1 MSTKYIFDAE
11 YDVVVVG
18 GGAAGKM
25 AAYTAAKE
33 GGLKVALLEKMENTG
48 GTSIYTEDLTAFN
61 SIEQQERKTPPKFTG
76 TPFDHYPTYAEGY
89 ERYMDYSHQRANP
102 DVVRVQLYETAE
114 TVQFYRDLGAEC
126 VNVFVFAF
134 NQKNELNTAHRY
146 EGLGERMQELL
157 LRATVNAG
165 VDIFTSTPAKKL
177 LANGGAVEGVEAI
190 DADGNKMLIGA
201 KAVVLASGGFGNN
214 PDMVKKYAWQHWAAN
229 YTCQCVPTQN
239 MGDGL
244 NMALE
249 VGADGKT
256 MPGCIMN
263 IPCSWGKQLT
273 AHTTGAG
280 IQPIIWVNRRGERFA
295 NEEMGFSFMNAGS
308 SMIKQPKGKV
318 YAILDSDQVKYYMEE
333 GSEIGLGEFI
343 CWKQKLTLLQ
353 TELEQDVVAGTAW
366 KGDTI
371 EELAHAIDDVDADKL
386 IETLNEYQ
394 EFCKD
399 GVDKKF
405 FKQAQYLRPLSKP
418 PFYAIRMAASILT
431 SIGGIRV
438 NGNMQVTD
446 ENYEPIPGLYA
457 AGNDASGLFGDSYNL
472 DCPGTANGFAHA
484 SGRVA
489 ARHIIKEIKAKL

>member
-1 MSTKYIFDAE
+1 MPKYIFDTE

-33 GGLKVALLEKMENTG
+33 GGLKVALLEKMKETG

-61 SIEQQERKTPPKFTG
+61 SVEQQERKTPPKFTG

-89 ERYMDYSHQRANP
+89 ARYMDYSHQRANP

-114 TVQFYRDLGAEC
+114 TVQLYRDLGAEC

-134 NQKNELNTAHRY
+134 NQPNELNTAHRY

-157 LRATVNAG
+157 LRATINAG

-177 LANGGAVEGVEAI
+177 LANGGAVEGVEAV
-190 DADGNKMLIGA
+190 DAQGNKLLIGA

-214 PDMVKKYAWQHWAAN
+214 PEMVRKYAWQHWSAN
-229 YTCQCVPTQN
+229 YTSQCVPTEN
-239 MGDGL
+239 TGDGL

-256 MPGCIMN
+256 SPGCVMN
-263 IPCSWGKQLT
+263 IPCAWGKLLT

-280 IQPIIWVNRRGERFA
+280 IQPIIWVNNRGERFA

-308 SMIKQPKGKV
+308 SIIKQPKGTA

-333 GSEIGLGEFI
+333 GSEISLGEFI
-343 CWKQKLTLLQ
+343 VFNQKLTHLQ
-353 TELEQDVVAGTAW
+353 TELDQDIKQGTAW
-366 KGDTI
+366 KGDTF
-371 EELAHAIDDVDADKL
+371 EELANAIDDVNANAL
-386 IETLNEYQ
+386 IATLNEYN

-399 GVDKKF
+399 GVDKKH
-405 FKQAQYLRPLSKP
+405 FKQAQYLRPLIKP

-431 SIGGIRV
+431 TIGGIRV

-446 ENYEPIPGLYA
+446 ENYDPIPGLYA
-457 AGNDASGLFGDSYNL
+457 TGNDASGLYGDTYNL
-472 DCPGTANGFAHA
+472 DVPGTASGFAHA
-484 SGRVA
+484 SGRKA
-489 ARHIIKEIKAKL
+489 ARHAIQTIKAKS